1 MTKKQEQTQNNTLS
15 EQHEILDGLAQVF
28 RVARDGIVGN
38 SLKQR
43 NFTKQT
49 TSQLSKKHI

>member
-1 MTKKQEQTQNNTLS
+1 MSKKQEQTQNNTLS

>member
-1 MTKKQEQTQNNTLS
+1 MTKKQKQTQNNTLS

>member
-28 RVARDGIVGN
+28 RVVRDGIVGN